1 MNDLGIGFANPE
13 YAGFL
18 FAWFGIL
25 GLTLYTIVW
34 RRKTLE
40 QLQVMKWPGAF
51 DKPKARPYKLVMQV
65 VGLLFLIL
73 ALMGPQWGQKE
84 KVVKAQGLDLCLAL
98 DLSRSMLAEDVMPNR
113 LQAAKNQLT
122 IFMNRMGGDRA
133 ALVGFAGSAFVAAPL
148 TTDHRAIVSF
158 MSPMNNS
165 YISDQS
171 TNLTV
176 GVDACLTALGLETV
190 KDRVEIEDLAAKVIV
205 IISDGEET
213 GDDFRGSI
221 GRAVKLGVPIYA
233 FAVGTSKGGL
243 IPIRS
248 ERGIEYLKDPDNP
261 GANVITKL
269 DDKKLKEIAE
279 KTGGKVFYLV
289 NGVEAWKEFEE
300 ALQNY
305 KRDSVDSGTH
315 FDREDRFQWPLWVA
329 FVLLLIDF
337 LLPEIGL
344 SFRGFMNFRNWIW
357 LLALG
362 SSTLSREL
370 LANSQEKSSELNPIT
385 IYKNNKGVKLYS
397 SRKNTEARQQFEEA
411 LADKSDNLILRFNW
425 ASNRLIM
432 AFPQDGEGKTGPQ
445 GESNPKDMNQKILD
459 ESLGELQKIYQSY
472 LPQKVEDEFYKALN
486 YQLGLAYELK
496 QSKTDALKHYYAALS
511 LKPSNPKLDEFTQE
525 AIKRLLVSD
534 SSSDGGG
541 GGGGQ
546 SDKKDKES
554 NGDAQGDKEEQK
566 PQYSQGQGQQPK
578 FSGTDIDEQQA
589 KKILES
595 VQGKEQEVQ
604 KRKTQKE
611 AKEKGQRGNQEGQ
624 SFGRGKQW

>member
-1 MNDLGIGFANPE
+1 
-13 YAGFL
+13 
-18 FAWFGIL
+18 
-25 GLTLYTIVW
+25 
-34 RRKTLE
+34 
-40 QLQVMKWPGAF
+40 
-51 DKPKARPYKLVMQV
+51 
-65 VGLLFLIL
+65 
-73 ALMGPQWGQKE
+73 
-84 KVVKAQGLDLCLAL
+84 
-98 DLSRSMLAEDVMPNR
+98 
-113 LQAAKNQLT
+113 
-122 IFMNRMGGDRA
+122 
-133 ALVGFAGSAFVAAPL
+133 
-148 TTDHRAIVSF
+148 
-158 MSPMNNS
+158 
-165 YISDQS
+165 
-171 TNLTV
+171 
-176 GVDACLTALGLETV
+176 
-190 KDRVEIEDLAAKVIV
+190 
-205 IISDGEET
+205 
-213 GDDFRGSI
+213 
-221 GRAVKLGVPIYA
+221 
-233 FAVGTSKGGL
+233 
-243 IPIRS
+243 
-248 ERGIEYLKDPDNP
+248 
-261 GANVITKL
+261 
-269 DDKKLKEIAE
+269 
-279 KTGGKVFYLV
+279 
-289 NGVEAWKEFEE
+289 
-300 ALQNY
+300 
-305 KRDSVDSGTH
+305 
-315 FDREDRFQWPLWVA
+315 
-329 FVLLLIDF
+329 
-337 LLPEIGL
+337 
-344 SFRGFMNFRNWIW
+344 MNFRNWIW

-362 SSTLSREL
+362 FSTLSREL
-370 LANSQEKSSELNPIT
+370 LANSQEKSYELNPIT

-459 ESLGELQKIYQSY
+459 ESLGELRKIYQSY

-511 LKPSNPKLDEFTQE
+511 LKPANPKLDEFTQE

-604 KRKTQKE
+604 KRKIQKE
-611 AKEKGQRGNQEGQ
+611 AKEKSQRGNQEGQ